1 MLLCY
6 DDNCKILSIPG
17 HNICAMLT
25 VSASIAHANAIQ
37 VHADFYHILHLPC
50 ISRLTRSVGIVVS
63 LSNARWVAGHVA
75 MMKTMSREH
84 FPANMF
90 RR

>member
-6 DDNCKILSIPG
+6 DDNCKILSILG
-17 HNICAMLT
+17 HNVSAMLP
-25 VSASIAHANAIQ
+25 VSANIAHANAIQ
-37 VHADFYHILHLPC
+37 VHADFYQILHLPC

>member
-6 DDNCKILSIPG
+6 DDNCKILSILG

-37 VHADFYHILHLPC
+37 VHADFYQILHLPC
-50 ISRLTRSVGIVVS
+50 ISRLTRSVGIVVRVS
-63 LSNARWVAGHVA
+63 ATHAGSQV
-75 MMKTMSREH
+75 MSR
-84 FPANMF
+84 
-90 RR
+90 

>member
-6 DDNCKILSIPG
+6 DDNCKILSILG

-37 VHADFYHILHLPC
+37 VHADFYHILHL
-50 ISRLTRSVGIVVS
+50 V
-63 LSNARWVAGHVA
+63 
-75 MMKTMSREH
+75 
-84 FPANMF
+84 
-90 RR
+90 

>member
-1 MLLCY
+1 MLLFY
-6 DDNCKILSIPG
+6 DDNCKILSIPR
-17 HNICAMLT
+17 HNICAMLP
-25 VSASIAHANAIQ
+25 VSANIAHANAIQ

-90 RR
+90 HR